1 MNYIKRYLKKHIKLI
16 VLFAFVVL
24 VFFVIFVN
32 YGVELRAIIYPSVLT
47 LIMALFLAAFGV
59 IRDKKRH
66 KIVEDI
72 ILKKADVD
80 ESVFPE
86 PLNAVEDDYLKLI
99 KLLKEEIVNR
109 ECEYEEKNRN
119 LSDYYTMWVH
129 QVKTPIASMK
139 LKLSETDSESARLI
153 SSDLRR
159 IEQYVDMV
167 LTYVR
172 LNSES
177 TDYVFKKIKADDVIK
192 PSVRKF
198 SHDFIS
204 KKLSLSYEGS
214 DIELL
219 TDEKWLGFVIEQLL
233 SNAVKYTKEG
243 GITISVTEDD
253 RYAII
258 SIKDTGIG
266 IPAENL
272 PRIFESGYTGLNG
285 RTDSHSS
292 GIGLY
297 ICKKICDNLGIT
309 VKVLSEVSKGSEF
322 LLMIPKESGKFE

>member
-1 MNYIKRYLKKHIKLI
+1 MLFVFATVIYAIWFANYNIEI
-16 VLFAFVVL
+16 
-24 VFFVIFVN
+24 
-32 YGVELRAIIYPSVLT
+32 RAVIYPSVL
-47 LIMALFLAAFGV
+47 IFVAAVFLFIYGV
-59 IRDKKRH
+59 LKDKKRH
-66 KIVEDI
+66 EVMDDIFLKRGDVGPDNYPEALSVVE
-72 ILKKADVD
+72 
-80 ESVFPE
+80 E
-86 PLNAVEDDYLKLI
+86 DYLKLVL
-99 KLLKEEIVNR
+99 LLKEEIAYR
-109 ECEYEEKNRN
+109 ENNFEDKNRN

-129 QVKTPIASMK
+129 QIKTPIASMK

-172 LNSES
+172 LSSDS
-177 TDYVFKKIKADDVIK
+177 TDYVFRKVNVDNIIK
-192 PSVRKF
+192 PALRKF

-204 KKLSLSYEGS
+204 KKLSLSYESS
-214 DIELL
+214 DVIVL

-243 GITISVTEDD
+243 GITISVAEEEN
-253 RYAII
+253 AVNI
-258 SIKDTGIG
+258 SVKDTGIG

-272 PRIFESGYTGLNG
+272 PRIFESGYTGFNG

-297 ICKKICDNLGIT
+297 ICKKICDNLGIKID
-309 VKVLSEVSKGSEF
+309 VSSEVSKGSEF
-322 LLMIPKESGKFE
+322 VLKISKEERKYE

>member
-1 MNYIKRYLKKHIKLI
+1 MKYIKLYLKKHILGV
-16 VLFAFVVL
+16 VLF
-24 VFFVIFVN
+24 VFATVIYAIWFAN
-32 YGVELRAIIYPSVLT
+32 YNIEIRAVIYPSVL
-47 LIMALFLAAFGV
+47 IFVAAVFLFIYGV
-59 IRDKKRH
+59 LKDKKRH
-66 KIVEDI
+66 EVMDDIFLKRGDVGPDNYPEALSVVE
-72 ILKKADVD
+72 
-80 ESVFPE
+80 E
-86 PLNAVEDDYLKLI
+86 DYLKLVL
-99 KLLKEEIVNR
+99 LLKEEIAYR
-109 ECEYEEKNRN
+109 ENNFEDKNRN

-129 QVKTPIASMK
+129 QIKTPIASMK

-172 LNSES
+172 LSSDS
-177 TDYVFKKIKADDVIK
+177 TDYVFRKVNVDNIIK
-192 PSVRKF
+192 PALRKF

-204 KKLSLSYEGS
+204 KKLSLSYESS
-214 DIELL
+214 DVIVL

-243 GITISVTEDD
+243 GITISVAEEEN
-253 RYAII
+253 AVNI
-258 SIKDTGIG
+258 SVKDTGIG

-272 PRIFESGYTGLNG
+272 PRIFESGYTGFNG

-297 ICKKICDNLGIT
+297 ICKKICDNLGIKID
-309 VKVLSEVSKGSEF
+309 VSSEVSKGSEF
-322 LLMIPKESGKFE
+322 VLKISKEERKYE

>member
-1 MNYIKRYLKKHIKLI
+1 MKYIKLYLKKHILGV
-16 VLFAFVVL
+16 VLF
-24 VFFVIFVN
+24 VFATAIYAIWFANFNI
-32 YGVELRAIIYPSVLT
+32 EMRAVIYPSVL
-47 LIMALFLAAFGV
+47 IFVAAVFLFVYGV
-59 IRDKKRH
+59 LKDKKRH
-66 KIVEDI
+66 EVMDDIFLKRGDVGPDNYPEALSVVE
-72 ILKKADVD
+72 
-80 ESVFPE
+80 E
-86 PLNAVEDDYLKLI
+86 DYLKLVL
-99 KLLKEEIVNR
+99 LLKEEITYR
-109 ECEYEEKNRN
+109 ENNFEDKNRN

-129 QVKTPIASMK
+129 QIKTPIASMK

-172 LNSES
+172 LSSDS
-177 TDYVFKKIKADDVIK
+177 TDYVFRKVNVDNIIK
-192 PSVRKF
+192 PALRKF

-204 KKLSLSYEGS
+204 KKLSLSYESS
-214 DIELL
+214 DVIVL

-243 GITISVTEDD
+243 GITISVAEEEN
-253 RYAII
+253 AVNI
-258 SIKDTGIG
+258 SVKDTGIG

-272 PRIFESGYTGLNG
+272 PRIFESGYTGFNG

-297 ICKKICDNLGIT
+297 ICKKICDNLGIKID
-309 VKVLSEVSKGSEF
+309 VSSEVSKGSEF
-322 LLMIPKESGKFE
+322 VLKISKEERKYE